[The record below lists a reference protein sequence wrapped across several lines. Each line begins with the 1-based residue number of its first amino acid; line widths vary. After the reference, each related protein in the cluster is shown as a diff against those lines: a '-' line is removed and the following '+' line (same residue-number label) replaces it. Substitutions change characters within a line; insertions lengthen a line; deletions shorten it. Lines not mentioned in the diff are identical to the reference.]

1 MSKSLQD
8 NKRWLISQ
16 VELESWLDGISN
28 ARTLIAPHM
37 VGGVILYQPVT
48 KSEEIT
54 WEGPAK
60 QSPPSGRPVLS
71 VKDIFFPATEHM
83 FTIQKTGQEI
93 HLKESY
99 PDWETVVFAVRPCDA
114 HGIKLLDALFLD
126 TNPVDSFYARR
137 RGNTTL
143 IGLACD
149 TPGATCFCTSV
160 GGAPDDSHDVDIM
173 LFATPGGY
181 LAEAV
186 TEKGRFLIPGGEW
199 KETTEEHHSIEYSGQ
214 FLIPEIEKLL
224 DHFSD
229 EYWTK
234 ISERC
239 LSCRA
244 CAYVCPTCRCF
255 VIRDEVLSP
264 GQIERIRCWDSC
276 AGENYRL
283 VAGGHKPRAEKG
295 ERFRNR
301 VYCKFEYFAKQYGQV
316 AESACTGCGRCIDVC
331 PAGVDITEVLMDLEK
346 QE

>member
-1 MSKSLQD
+1 
-8 NKRWLISQ
+8 
-16 VELESWLDGISN
+16 
-28 ARTLIAPHM
+28 
-37 VGGVILYQPVT
+37 
-48 KSEEIT
+48 
-54 WEGPAK
+54 
-60 QSPPSGRPVLS
+60 
-71 VKDIFFPATEHM
+71 M

-114 HGIKLLDALFLD
+114 HGIKLLDALFMD

-149 TPGATCFCTSV
+149 APSSTCFCTSV
-160 GGAPDDSHDVDIM
+160 GGAPDESHDVDIM

-214 FLIPEIEKLL
+214 FLIPEKDKLL
-224 DHFSD
+224 EHFSD
-229 EYWTK
+229 DYWTK

-255 VIRDEVLSP
+255 IIRDEALSS

-283 VAGGHKPRAEKG
+283 VAGGHKPRSEKG

-301 VYCKFEYFAKQYGQV
+301 VYCKFEYFAKQYGQG
-316 AESACTGCGRCIDVC
+316 AAPACTGCGRCIDVC
-331 PAGVDITEVLMDLEK
+331 PAGVDITEILMDLEK